1 MLNNYAKIDSER
13 EGLIDFYDFIGKI
26 QESKIKKSQFHLE
39 IGFLI
44 VLRISF

>member
-1 MLNNYAKIDSER
+1 MLNNYIKIDSER
-13 EGLIDFYDFIGKI
+13 EGLIDFCDFIGKT
-26 QESKIKKSQFHLE
+26 QESKIKKSQFLDE